1 MARGYESMIK
11 SLQGHFLV
19 ASPHLPDPNFC
30 RTVVLMVQHHAQ
42 GALGVILN
50 RPSDSTVQEVIGKVS
65 EVACFVDDAVGI
77 GGPIEGPLMAVHRLA
92 ECGESEILPG
102 VHFSTQRE
110 HILRIVQ
117 EKISSFRLVSGYAG
131 WAGGQLESELEV
143 GGWLITPANVEHIFH
158 TTTDELWK
166 NVAQDIGTEILN
178 KSFKIKHVPEDPSL
192 N

>member
-1 MARGYESMIK
+1 MK

-30 RTVVLMVQHHAQ
+30 RTVVLMIQHHEQ
-42 GALGVILN
+42 GALGVVLN

-65 EVACFVDDAVGI
+65 EVACFVDDPVGI
-77 GGPIEGPLMAVHRLA
+77 GGPIEGPLMALHRLA
-92 ECGESEILPG
+92 EVSESEVLPG
-102 VHFSTQRE
+102 VHFSAQRE

-117 EKISSFRLVSGYAG
+117 YKISPFRLVSGYAG
-131 WAGGQLESELEV
+131 WAGGQLESELQV
-143 GGWLITPANVEHIFH
+143 GGWLTTPANVDYIFD
-158 TTTDELWK
+158 TETDDLWK
-166 NVAQDIGTEILN
+166 TVTRDIGTEILS